1 MIADV
6 PRLAINHLGLAAG
19 DNGYGGALTAVFDTA
34 PPAYA
39 SNLFARE
46 FQRQAK
52 DPSWFA
58 SLLVSDC
65 DLEGYSARQLSRY
78 SGEVVDRRVAMG
90 LAAHAA
96 DEARHSRM
104 FASLVVEVFPN
115 LRPDI
120 GLRDKLREMAP
131 RLRLSS
137 YGGSLAFAAVDEAL
151 LSSMVLINLH
161 EVKALILEYLLRP
174 LALAHAPAAHRSKVG
189 RQLDVLVADEVQHI
203 RYSAAYINHAVTNGW
218 GNTVMDMMRDYG
230 QLMDDVTLD
239 EIEQRSPHALAE
251 ELEL

>member
-1 MIADV
+1 MIVDV
-6 PRLAINHLGLAAG
+6 PRLTMNHLGAG
-19 DNGYGGALTAVFDTA
+19 SGNSGYGGALAAVFDA
-34 PPAYA
+34 ASPSYA

-78 SGEVVDRRVAMG
+78 SGEVGDRRVAVG

-104 FASLVVEVFPN
+104 FASLVVEVFPQ
-115 LRPDI
+115 LRADAD
-120 GLRDKLREMAP
+120 LRDKLRDMAP
-131 RLRLSS
+131 RLRLGG
-137 YGGSLAFAAVDEAL
+137 YGGDLAFDEVDEAL

-161 EVKALILEYLLRP
+161 EVKALVLEYLLRP
-174 LALAHAPAAHRSKVG
+174 LALAHAPVAHRDKVG

-203 RYSAAYINHAVTNGW
+203 RYSAAYIDHAVSHGW
-218 GNTVMDMMRDYG
+218 RDTVIDMMRDYG
-230 QLMDDVTLD
+230 QLMDDVTLE

-251 ELEL
+251 GLEL